1 MNQGYTRTKAA
12 GAALAFSLM
21 ASTAVWA
28 EVYRWTD
35 ENGVTHFSQTPP
47 PAGQEADIA
56 DVPDSVPAQ
65 GQAPAAGIDFDG
77 SGTAADPGMSAADLR
92 RQEIAESRD
101 RQQSEREALEA
112 LCRQTRNR
120 LELIE
125 PNRRVY
131 YTDEDGETVRMDDQE
146 RVDEVEQLRNFIDN
160 NCP

>member
-1 MNQGYTRTKAA
+1 MNQGYMRTKAA
-12 GAALAFSLM
+12 LAALACSLM

-47 PAGQEADIA
+47 PPGQEAEIE
-56 DVPDSVPAQ
+56 DVPESEPA
-65 GQAPAAGIDFDG
+65 GGEAEVAGIDFDG
-77 SGTAADPGMSAADLR
+77 PGGTVDEEMSAADLR
-92 RQEIAESRD
+92 RQEIAESSD
-101 RQQSEREALEA
+101 QRQSDREALAA

-120 LELIE
+120 LEQIE

-131 YTDEDGETVRMDDQE
+131 YTDEDGEAVRMDDEE
-146 RVDEVEQLRNFIDN
+146 RVNEVEQLRGFLDA